1 MEKTGPGKPSEERSD
16 GAVNLLVSGRAIDAK
31 QAMRFTGKFTEEE
44 IIDILSHRKILHYI
58 HMHHHL
64 GYYNYTTQ
72 ARIIN
77 RERTIILTLPSNR
90 SESYR
95 YSGRVQHLF
104 CVTRGRQVG
113 EPVLIVQMKYDNC
126 DIRGLW
132 SWCTN
137 KGLQYWTYPGMIV
150 GIRQTENR
158 RL

>member
-1 MEKTGPGKPSEERSD
+1 MNGRKSTDKYCAPILTSISDQLFKKRPKSSHFKMEKTGPGKPSEDRND

-64 GYYNYTTQ
+64 GYYNYYTTQ

-104 CVTRGRQVG
+104 CVTRGR
-113 EPVLIVQMKYDNC
+113 
-126 DIRGLW
+126 
-132 SWCTN
+132 
-137 KGLQYWTYPGMIV
+137 
-150 GIRQTENR
+150 
-158 RL
+158 